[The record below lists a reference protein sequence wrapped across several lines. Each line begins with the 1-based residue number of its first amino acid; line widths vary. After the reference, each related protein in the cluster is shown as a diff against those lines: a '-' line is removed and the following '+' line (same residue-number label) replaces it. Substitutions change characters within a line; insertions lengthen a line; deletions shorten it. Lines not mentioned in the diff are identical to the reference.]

1 MDKEEFIQKNKVFFE
16 KWAKVY
22 NFIEIAIKGV
32 RKYISNLISNSSSL
46 EILDLCTGTGSL
58 ALKFATKNGHNIT
71 GIDLSEAMLIQAH
84 KRNKFS
90 NLRFMKGDATNLPFD
105 DSNKDIC
112 SISFGLHDMPQEI
125 RLEAFNEMVRFVKPT
140 GYLIVADYNRPKNSL
155 LQNLYFK
162 LTAVYESEFYPSW
175 YWGNYFTQLIKLHP
189 CSLIHNKTFL
199 GAYMRILVIKPKK

>member
-1 MDKEEFIQKNKVFFE
+1 M
-16 KWAKVY
+16 
-22 NFIEIAIKGV
+22 
-32 RKYISNLISNSSSL
+32 

-125 RLEAFNEMVRFVKPT
+125 RLEAFNEMVRVVK
-140 GYLIVADYNRPKNSL
+140 I
-155 LQNLYFK
+155 
-162 LTAVYESEFYPSW
+162 
-175 YWGNYFTQLIKLHP
+175 FTH
-189 CSLIHNKTFL
+189 T
-199 GAYMRILVIKPKK
+199 Y